1 MRLLTRD
8 GVFTATHLILS
19 RDWNV
24 TVDGF
29 WIDDRIYWTLR
40 YSACLQFTIHY
51 YIYTHTHTHTLVFT
65 VTFLLAVAR

>member
-8 GVFTATHLILS
+8 RVFTTSELILS

-24 TVDGF
+24 TIDGV
-29 WIDDRIYWTLR
+29 WIDDSIYLTLR

-51 YIYTHTHTHTLVFT
+51 YTHTYTYLCPQSRFH
-65 VTFLLAVAR
+65 